1 MAGRREARARQCLA
15 ELTRLSNKLRVLD
28 KEAMDFGTGEPLHT
42 FEIHT
47 IDAIGNE
54 DGRTVTELAQWFHVT
69 KGAVSQVV
77 GKLARSGYVR
87 KERNPE
93 NGKEV
98 RLSLTRKGEIALAG
112 HERFHRRMDAE
123 ILRELRDVPLATFE
137 TFHELL
143 GRVGA
148 HLDRY
153 LAIRGQKG
161 EEA

>member
-1 MAGRREARARQCLA
+1 MAESKEACARQCLA

-28 KEAMDFGTGEPLHT
+28 KEAMDFGTGEPLHA

-54 DGRTVTELAQWFHVT
+54 DGRTVTELAEWFYVT

-77 GKLARSGYVR
+77 GKLARSGYVT

-98 RLSLTRKGEIALAG
+98 WLSLTRKGEIALAG
-112 HERFHRRMDAE
+112 HERFHRAMDAE

-143 GRVGA
+143 GRVGV

>member
-1 MAGRREARARQCLA
+1 MAGRKQARAGQCLG

-28 KEAMDFGTGEPLHT
+28 KQAMDFGTGELLHT

-47 IDAIGNE
+47 IDAIGNG
-54 DGRTVTELAQWFHVT
+54 DGRSVTELAQWFYVT

-77 GKLARSGYVR
+77 GKLARAGYVT

-93 NGKEV
+93 NGQEL

-112 HERFHRRMDAE
+112 HERFHRTMDAE
-123 ILRELRDVPLATFE
+123 ILRELQDVPLATFE

-143 GRVGA
+143 VRVGA

-161 EEA
+161 EEV

>member
-1 MAGRREARARQCLA
+1 MAGRKEARARQCLA
-15 ELTRLSNKLRVLD
+15 ELTRLCNKLRVLD
-28 KEAMDFGTGEPLHT
+28 KEAMDFGTGEPLHA
-42 FEIHT
+42 FEIHA
-47 IDAIGNE
+47 IDAIGNQ
-54 DGRTVTELAQWFHVT
+54 DGRTVTELAEWFYVT

-77 GKLARSGYVR
+77 SKLARSGYLT

-98 RLSLTRKGEIALAG
+98 RLSLTRKGEIVLAG

-153 LAIRGQKG
+153 LAIREQKR
-161 EEA
+161 EKA